1 MSKVFLAGISG
12 EAGIRALLGDGKMLK
27 FNIRG
32 TCLGEFPISYGITT
46 MQEVDV
52 VSILVCKDSIEVGYN
67 IEQKFSKHTAN
78 KGIGDIAAIM
88 QNLGGVIFVGK
99 RDGQADDTAYT
110 QYIYAYM
117 KGHVSLQLSSIL

>member
-52 VSILVCKDSIEVGYN
+52 VSLLVYKDSVEVGYN
-67 IEQKFSKHTAN
+67 IEQKFVKQVAN
-78 KGIGDIAAIM
+78 KGIGDISAIM
-88 QNLGGVIFVGK
+88 QNLGGVIFVGRK
-99 RDGQADDTAYT
+99 DGQEGETAYT

-117 KGHVSLQLSSIL
+117 KGHVSMQLASIL